1 MLINIDTKTRGLM
14 NLTKDKIL
22 VIEDEK
28 KIARIITMELEYE
41 GYEVHAEHAG
51 EQGLEKVLA
60 GNWDLVLL
68 DVMLPEISGLEILRR
83 MRNASVNV
91 PVILLT
97 ARDSIPDKVTGL
109 DLGAND
115 YMTKPFQIEELLAR
129 IRASLRISKMHM
141 KQEQEKILQ
150 VDDLQVF
157 VKSYS
162 VKRANIDIELT
173 PREFEL
179 LLYLMENKNIV
190 LSREQIL
197 NHVWGYD
204 FMADTNVVDVYI
216 RYLRKKIDYEFEK
229 QLIQTIRGIGYV
241 IKDTTI

>member
-1 MLINIDTKTRGLM
+1 MLFNIDTKTRGLM

-141 KQEQEKILQ
+141 KHEQEKILQ

>member
-1 MLINIDTKTRGLM
+1 M
-14 NLTKDKIL
+14 TKDKIL

-141 KQEQEKILQ
+141 KHEQEKILQ

-229 QLIQTIRGIGYV
+229 KLIQTIRGIGYV

>member
-1 MLINIDTKTRGLM
+1 M
-14 NLTKDKIL
+14 TKDKIL

-60 GNWDLVLL
+60 GKWDLVLL

-129 IRASLRISKMHM
+129 IRASLRISKMQM

>member
-1 MLINIDTKTRGLM
+1 MLFNIDTKTRGLM

-51 EQGLEKVLA
+51 EQALEKVLA

-141 KQEQEKILQ
+141 KHEQEKILQ